1 MASLGDLTLFVSAE
15 TQKAQKDIQGLGKEA
30 DKVVGQK
37 RDFEFS
43 FKNAT
48 NNVKQFKRNVE
59 ELGNV
64 LKTSAKVGG
73 QFAAKKYDDE
83 IEAIGIVKD
92 GIVDSAKALNNARKP
107 AKVLGK
113 SFQGI
118 SGTVVGIVDG
128 LAKVGF
134 ALYGIQQITG
144 VLQQAF
150 GGMFKATVGE
160 SIRLQESILKTQTAL
175 ASTNDV
181 LRNGE
186 VITEPYE
193 AIVALTGT
201 IEQRIASIR
210 DRSLELAGV
219 TSNEV
224 IEVFGMVSQQIGAI
238 GGSLK
243 DAEDL
248 AIAFA
253 GALGTFGIP
262 LYQARQEIGSI
273 LRGDITTDSY
283 LAKSLG
289 ITNEDVTNAKQS
301 TEGVVGF
308 LEKRLKTAVAG
319 QKIAAE
325 SFAGVASNIADFKE
339 LFGQAFGDGL
349 VQPLIDGLTKVYNL
363 LVLIKDNALTAATS
377 LGQGFGGVARIL
389 GGAVGTGVAS
399 ITGDSRATI
408 QASNRAQMLAQ
419 KASNALIKLA
429 LDIRTTLREVTANI
443 TNVISKLGTGLA
455 KLGAA
460 FVSLNVQV
468 FQNLLET
475 FKLLTDAVS
484 SFAGAFQGALEL
496 YAGFLT
502 LPGVQYLA
510 ELGAQFKLLEVIG
523 VASLIKVVLTGGIL
537 LQSLQKLRL
546 MVASVVAVFKGAL
559 AAALATVGG
568 ALQGF
573 AVALDLLLK
582 KLGVANVQLT
592 AFITQLQATGT
603 SATSAAS
610 KLGAASGAAATL
622 GKGILALTIKFL
634 AFNAVLFGIQF
645 VIATVVKAVAD
656 LNEEAKRAKAFDEFN
671 ESLTQLNTTFKDVNE
686 NSTAAQQALKRVS
699 EAAANNKL
707 ILLRDRYVEAAEAAD
722 EYEKT
727 VKRILARTAD
737 PEAAR
742 KDVTSNL
749 SVSERMLRG
758 YYARRDEAETELNE
772 ATAKHEA
779 YLANLNLEEDIT
791 TRSKQHGK
799 LNENLA
805 KARKALNKSIR
816 DKEFAAE
823 QELAQ
828 KRVQLFQAQE
838 NLRIRKL
845 DIANRKLIQ
854 GEEGASRTALEA
866 LNNYISQREK
876 GEVDIEAQ
884 RRQAVIAVAN
894 VEKSIADYQY
904 DIQQKILEL
913 KKKGLKVEQV
923 AAELAGKKKEA
934 QEAGIKLQEVMN
946 EETNTPT
953 AADLGINS
961 LAGFESAKRSSA
973 AIDAQI
979 NAVRERGQDLTNQ
992 NNLDALVNAIMP
1004 RRALEG
1010 FSNEIIKAEQFIMA
1024 LGSSTGQS
1032 VENIQAAADIEVQKI
1047 IIEREAVQAIG
1058 HMKAK
1063 LDAGQLSVE
1072 EYNLVLAE
1080 VQKKFVGP
1088 DGVLKQLDDEL
1099 KLRQQANKLLKEAN
1113 NIQSLG
1119 RDVKSG
1125 TLRTT
1130 QNIIMGNAQM
1140 AAGTE
1145 SDLFTRN
1152 RILAQG
1158 RIDARRAELEQDG
1171 PMSEDVAKKFEEF
1184 KNAELFNAE
1193 RQAEMDGLLQ
1203 RFQQLGEIA
1212 KGVGNAISSAFTQGF
1227 ADILSGASSVQ
1238 DVLGNMFK
1246 SIADSF
1252 MQMSQKIIA
1261 DMIKMLIF
1269 KTLLNL
1275 FGGGNSFAGGAS
1287 FGQGVAMPGVGI
1299 GAGGGILENSGGQG
1313 FGTFGPNFGFRKY
1326 ANGGIVTSP
1335 THALIGEAGMNEAV
1349 VPLPNGKAIPVDFGK
1364 GAKMGGD
1371 VTSTVTVNIDNSG
1384 GSSTEMSGNEAGKL
1398 GKAIDVAVKRVIMDE
1413 KRAGGLL
1420 HNGRR

>member
-37 RDFEFS
+37 REFDFS

-59 ELGNV
+59 ELGKA
-64 LKTSAKVGG
+64 LKTSAKIGG
-73 QFAAKKYDDE
+73 QVAARKYDDE

-92 GIVDSAKALNNARKP
+92 GIVDTAKALNEARKP

-118 SGTVVGIVDG
+118 SGSVVGIVEG
-128 LAKVGF
+128 LSKVGF
-134 ALYGIQQITG
+134 ALYGLQQITG
-144 VLQQAF
+144 VLKQAF
-150 GGMFKATVGE
+150 GGMFNATVGE
-160 SIRLQESILKTQTAL
+160 SIRLRESILKTQTAL

-181 LRNGE
+181 LRDGE
-186 VITEPYE
+186 VITDPYE

-224 IEVFGMVSQQIGAI
+224 IEVFGMVAQQIGSI

-248 AIAFA
+248 AISFA

-289 ITNEDVTNAKQS
+289 IRNEDVAKAKQS

-319 QKIAAE
+319 QRIAAQ
-325 SFAGVASNIADFKE
+325 SFAGVASNIADFQE

-377 LGQGFGGVARIL
+377 LGQGFGGAARIL
-389 GGAVGTGVAS
+389 GGAIGAGAS
-399 ITGDSRATI
+399 SVTGDSGATI
-408 QASNRAQMLAQ
+408 QASNRAQKLAQ
-419 KASNALIKLA
+419 DASRALTKLA
-429 LDIRTTLREVTANI
+429 LDIRRTLQEVTANI
-443 TNVISKLGTGLA
+443 TNVVSKLGTGLA

-484 SFAGAFQGALEL
+484 SFAGVFQGALEL
-496 YAGFLT
+496 YAGFLS

-510 ELGAQFKLLEVIG
+510 EVGAQFKLLEVIG
-523 VASLIKVVLTGGIL
+523 VAGLLKVVLTGGIL
-537 LQSLQKLRL
+537 MASLQKLKL
-546 MVASVVAVFKGAL
+546 MIASVVAVFKGAL

-582 KLGVANVQLT
+582 KLGVTNVQLT
-592 AFITQLQATGT
+592 AFIAQLQATGT
-603 SATSAAS
+603 SATATAS
-610 KLGAASGAAATL
+610 KLGAATGAATML
-622 GKGILALTIKFL
+622 GKGIMALTIKML
-634 AFNAVLFGIQF
+634 AFNALLIGIQL
-645 VIATVVKAVAD
+645 VIAGVVKAVAD
-656 LNEEAKRAKAFDEFN
+656 FNEEAKRARAFDEFN

-686 NSTAAQQALKRVS
+686 NSTAAQQALKRVA

-707 ILLRDRYVEAAEAAD
+707 VLLKDRYVEAAEAAD
-722 EYEKT
+722 KYEKT
-727 VKRILARTAD
+727 VKRILARTKD

-749 SVSERMLRG
+749 SVSERQLQG
-758 YYARRDEAETELNE
+758 YIARRDQAERELNE

-779 YLANLNLEEDIT
+779 YLAKLNLAEDIQ

-799 LNENLA
+799 LNEDLA
-805 KARKALNKSIR
+805 KARESLNESIR
-816 DKEFAAE
+816 RREFAAE

-828 KRVQLFQAQE
+828 RRVQLFQANE
-838 NLRIRKL
+838 DVRIRQL
-845 DIANRKLIQ
+845 ERRNRKLIE
-854 GEEGASRTALEA
+854 GEEGASATALKA
-866 LNNYISQREK
+866 LNTYIEQRER

-884 RRQAVIAVAN
+884 RQQLAIANAD
-894 VEKSIADYQY
+894 VEKQIANYKY
-904 DIQQKILEL
+904 DIEQKILDL
-913 KKKGLKVEQV
+913 KKKGLKVSQIE
-923 AAELAGKKKEA
+923 AELAEKKKEA
-934 QEAGIKLQEVMN
+934 AEAGVKLAKLESDD
-946 EETNTPT
+946 TKPPT
-953 AADLGINS
+953 AAELGIES
-961 LAGFESAKRSSA
+961 LAGFESAKRASQQVQA
-973 AIDAQI
+973 LI
-979 NAVRERGQDLTNQ
+979 NAARGRGQALTNQ
-992 NNLDALVNAIMP
+992 NNLDAIAAAVLPN
-1004 RRALEG
+1004 RSLEG
-1010 FSNEIIKAEQFIMA
+1010 FANEIVNAQQFIEALATSTETAVENIKAESEIK
-1024 LGSSTGQS
+1024 
-1032 VENIQAAADIEVQKI
+1032 AAQIIAD
-1047 IIEREAVQAIG
+1047 REAVQFMAG
-1058 HMKAK
+1058 LKEQV
-1063 LDAGQLSVE
+1063 DAGEVSHE
-1072 EYNLVLAE
+1072 EYNAILAQVKE
-1080 VQKKFVGP
+1080 RFAGNGGLLSQ
-1088 DGVLKQLDDEL
+1088 LKEELD
-1099 KLRQQANKLLKEAN
+1099 LRKQANKLLKEAN
-1113 NIQSLG
+1113 DIQALA
-1119 RDVKSG
+1119 RDAKSG

-1140 AAGTE
+1140 AAGSE
-1145 SDLFTRN
+1145 FDLFNRN

-1171 PMSEDVAKKFEEF
+1171 PMSEKVAKGFEEF

-1193 RQAEMDGLLQ
+1193 RQAEMDGMLQ
-1203 RFQQLGEIA
+1203 RFQQLGQIA
-1212 KGVGNAISSAFTQGF
+1212 SGVGNAISTAFTQGF

-1252 MQMSQKIIA
+1252 MQMAQKIIA
-1261 DMIKMLIF
+1261 DMIKMLIL
-1269 KTLLNL
+1269 KTMLKI
-1275 FGGGNSFAGGAS
+1275 FGGS
-1287 FGQGVAMPGVGI
+1287 I
-1299 GAGGGILENSGGQG
+1299 GGG
-1313 FGTFGPNFGFRKY
+1313 GTEAATDGLNIDGIQQYVDSSTVLSPFAK
-1326 ANGGIVTSP
+1326 GGIVTGP
-1335 THALIGEAGMNEAV
+1335 TAAMIGEGGMNEAV

-1364 GAKMGGD
+1364 NGKMGGD
-1371 VTSTVTVNIDNSG
+1371 ITSNVTVNIDSSG
-1384 GSSTEMSGNEAGKL
+1384 GSKTEMSGDEAGKL
-1398 GKAIDVAVKRVIMDE
+1398 GKAIDVAVKRVIME
-1413 KRAGGLL
+1413 ERRSGGLL
-1420 HNGRR
+1420 YNGRR